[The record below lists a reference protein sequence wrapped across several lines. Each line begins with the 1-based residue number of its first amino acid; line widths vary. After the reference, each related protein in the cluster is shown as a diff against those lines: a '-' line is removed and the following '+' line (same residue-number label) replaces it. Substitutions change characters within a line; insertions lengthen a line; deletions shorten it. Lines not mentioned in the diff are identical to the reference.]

1 MSRRKT
7 NPPTLGSLLESFF
20 RRRLVA
26 QRRASPA
33 TIATYRDAL
42 KLLLVFAGHRC
53 RKPPSR
59 LALRDLDRDA
69 ILEFLDHLEKK
80 RGNSARTR
88 NARLTAIRSFFQ
100 YVAYTDPEALG
111 IVQRILMIPG
121 KRTVK
126 PMISHLTPSELA
138 ALLAAPD
145 RRTARGRRDYA
156 LMLFLGETGAR
167 VSEAIG
173 VDSVDLRCDR
183 PCQVL
188 LRGKGSKERVVP
200 LREQTAAILRALR
213 KERGLDAHDRAPL
226 FANRCGD
233 RLTRFGVTHAIRRAV
248 RTARARQ
255 PGVVERRTVS
265 PHVFR
270 HTAAMNLLRAGVDLA
285 VIRSWLGHV
294 NLNTTHHYLEAD
306 VEMKRRALEQCRIAK
321 HHPRKYRAPD
331 AVLAMLEG
339 LQ

>member
-7 NPPTLGSLLESFF
+7 GPSTLGSLLESFF
-20 RRRLVA
+20 RQRLVA

-42 KLLLVFAGHRC
+42 KLLLVFAGRRC

-59 LALRDLDRDA
+59 LAVRDLDRDA
-69 ILEFLDHLEKK
+69 ILEFLDHLEKE

-100 YVAYTDPEALG
+100 YVAYTDPEAMG
-111 IVQRILMIPG
+111 IVQRVLMIPG
-121 KRTVK
+121 KRTVR
-126 PMISHLTPSELA
+126 PMISHLTPPELG

-145 RRTARGRRDYA
+145 RRTTRGRRDYA

-173 VDSVDLRCDR
+173 VDSADLRCDR
-183 PCQVL
+183 PYQVL

-200 LREQTAAILRALR
+200 LREQTVAILRALR

-248 RTARARQ
+248 RTAREQ
-255 PGVVERRTVS
+255 HPGLERRTVS

-270 HTAAMNLLRAGVDLA
+270 HTAAMNLLRAGVDLS

-306 VEMKRRALEQCRIAK
+306 VEMKRRALEQCRTAK
-321 HHPRKYRAPD
+321 PQPKRYRAPD

>member
-1 MSRRKT
+1 MKKT
-7 NPPTLGSLLESFF
+7 DAPTLGNLLESFF

-42 KLLLVFAGHRC
+42 KLLLVFAGRRC
-53 RKPPSR
+53 GKPPSR
-59 LALRDLDRDA
+59 LAVSDLDRDTV
-69 ILEFLDHLEKK
+69 LDFLDYLEKE
-80 RGNSARTR
+80 RGNSVRTR

-111 IVQRILMIPG
+111 IVQRVLMIQS

-126 PMISHLTPSELA
+126 PVIKHLTLSELS

-145 RRTARGRRDYA
+145 RRTVRGRRDYA
-156 LMLFLGETGAR
+156 LLLFLGETGAR
-167 VSEAIG
+167 VSEATG
-173 VDSVDLRCDR
+173 VNSADLRCDR
-183 PCQVL
+183 PFQVV

-200 LREQTAAILRALR
+200 LKEGTAAVLRALR
-213 KERGLDAHDRAPL
+213 KERGLDAHDVAPL
-226 FANRCGD
+226 FVNGCGE
-233 RLTRFGVTHAIRRAV
+233 RLTRFGVTHAVRRAV
-248 RTARARQ
+248 RMAREQQ
-255 PGVVERRTVS
+255 PDLDRRTVS

-270 HTAAMNLLRAGVDLA
+270 HTVAMNLLRGGVDLA

-294 NLNTTHHYLEAD
+294 NLDTTHHYLEAD
-306 VEMKRRALEQCRIAK
+306 VEMKRRALEQCRTAQPQ
-321 HHPRKYRAPD
+321 PRRYRAPD
-331 AVLAMLEG
+331 PVLAMLES

>member
-1 MSRRKT
+1 MTKKSSDS
-7 NPPTLGSLLESFF
+7 PTLGSLLESFF

-42 KLLLVFAGHRC
+42 KLLLVFAGR
-53 RKPPSR
+53 RSGKPPSR
-59 LALRDLDRDA
+59 LALHDLDRDA
-69 ILEFLDHLEKK
+69 VLDFLDHLEKE
-80 RGNSARTR
+80 RSNCARTR

-100 YVAYTDPEALG
+100 YVAYTDPAALG
-111 IVQRILMIPG
+111 IVQRVLTIPG

-126 PMISHLTPSELA
+126 PMISHLTPPELR

-145 RRTARGRRDYA
+145 RRTMRGRRDYA
-156 LMLFLGETGAR
+156 MMLFLGETGAR
-167 VSEAIG
+167 VSEALG
-173 VDSVDLRCDR
+173 VDSADLRCER

-200 LREQTAAILRALR
+200 LREHTVTVLRALR
-213 KERGLDAHDRAPL
+213 KERGLDAHDAAPL
-226 FANRCGD
+226 FANGRGE
-233 RLTRFGVTHAIRRAV
+233 RLTRFGVTHLIRRAL
-248 RTARARQ
+248 RTASERH
-255 PGVVERRTVS
+255 PDLGRRTVS
-265 PHVFR
+265 PHVLR

-306 VEMKRRALEQCRIAK
+306 VEMKRRALKQCRAEK
-321 HHPRKYRAPD
+321 PQSR
-331 AVLAMLEG
+331 
-339 LQ
+339 

>member
-1 MSRRKT
+1 M
-7 NPPTLGSLLESFF
+7 GSLLESFF

-42 KLLLVFAGHRC
+42 KLLVVFAGRRC
-53 RKPPSR
+53 GKPPSG
-59 LALRDLDRDA
+59 LEVRDLDRDT
-69 ILEFLDHLEKK
+69 ILEFLDHLEKE

-111 IVQRILMIPG
+111 IVQRVLMIPG

-126 PMISHLTPSELA
+126 PMISHLTPRELG

-145 RRTARGRRDYA
+145 RRTIRGRRDYA

-173 VDSVDLRCDR
+173 VESADLRCDR

-200 LREQTAAILRALR
+200 LREQTAAILRALC

-226 FANRCGD
+226 FANRRGD

-248 RTARARQ
+248 RTARERQ
-255 PGVVERRTVS
+255 PGLEGRTVS

-270 HTAAMNLLRAGVDLA
+270 HTAAMNLLRAGVDLS

-294 NLNTTHHYLEAD
+294 NLDTTHHYLEAD
-306 VEMKRRALEQCRIAK
+306 VEMKRRALEQCRTAK
-321 HHPRKYRAPD
+321 PQPRRYRAPD

>member
-1 MSRRKT
+1 MRKADA
-7 NPPTLGSLLESFF
+7 PTLGNLLESFF

-42 KLLLVFAGHRC
+42 KLLLVFAGGRC
-53 RKPPSR
+53 GKPPSR
-59 LALRDLDRDA
+59 LAMCDLDRDT
-69 ILEFLDHLEKK
+69 ILDFLDHLEKQ

-88 NARLTAIRSFFQ
+88 NARLTAVRSFFQ

-111 IVQRILMIPG
+111 IVQRVLMIPS

-126 PMISHLTPSELA
+126 PVIRHLTLPELS

-145 RRTARGRRDYA
+145 RRTVRGRRDYA
-156 LMLFLGETGAR
+156 LLLFLGETGAR
-167 VSEAIG
+167 VSEATG
-173 VDSVDLRCDR
+173 VDAADLRCDR

-200 LREQTAAILRALR
+200 LKEGTAAILRALR
-213 KERGLDAHDRAPL
+213 EERGLDAHDVAPL
-226 FANRCGD
+226 FANGRAE
-233 RLTRFGVTHAIRRAV
+233 RLTRFGVTHVVRRAV
-248 RTARARQ
+248 RTAREQQ
-255 PGVVERRTVS
+255 PDLGRRTVS
-265 PHVFR
+265 PHVLR
-270 HTAAMNLLRAGVDLA
+270 HTAAMNLLRGGVDLT

-294 NLNTTHHYLEAD
+294 NLDTTHHYLEAD
-306 VEMKRRALEQCRIAK
+306 VEMKRRALEQCRTAQPK
-321 HHPRKYRAPD
+321 PRRYRVPD
-331 AVLAMLEG
+331 PVLAMLEE